1 MRASDSSRPSGV
13 LRVVSLVVRSAAGLL
28 VLAVAVGI
36 YWLLVSTAKTPTR
49 APLERIEVQVSTVP
63 VGVVPVPRVWEG
75 YGTAAAMRTAEVS
88 AQIAA
93 RVVDRPPSVEEGMAI
108 GAGDVLVALEQVDV
122 QNRLLADSNTV
133 AALESD
139 LSGLE
144 IELDSLNERLELG
157 EDELSVEQRTLDRL
171 TGALGQGA
179 ANSTDVD
186 RQLSV
191 VRRLEREVALLRQ
204 QIRLI
209 DTRRTTLQA
218 QLEGAR
224 AALSIAE
231 ENLARATVRS
241 PLTGI
246 LQRVDADLGELLA
259 VGSVVARVVDLRTIE
274 VPIRLPVSSIS
285 TVSLGDRVTV
295 RTDGPGMDGSGAE
308 WVGTVV
314 RIAPEADPSRRT
326 ITAFVEVTQ
335 SLPNDGNLSGLL
347 LPGQFVT
354 ARVQTETTQEYAV
367 VPRPALRGDRVL
379 ALAENQDGETIAR
392 QIDVEV
398 VFEFGGSFPDIHP
411 RETQWAAIRAVD
423 GATLP
428 DRVILSNFE
437 GLRDG
442 SAVRIQVPAVG
453 PSVSGGAEGTGGAD
467 DAGDVAD
474 DAVSGPDRG
483 VSSQVSP
490 EVKSP
495 SQGGA

>member
-1 MRASDSSRPSGV
+1 MRASDSSPSSGV
-13 LRVVSLVVRSAAGLL
+13 LRVVSIVVRSAAGLL
-28 VLAVAVGI
+28 VLAVSVGI

-63 VGVVPVPRVWEG
+63 VATVPVPRVWEG

-93 RVVDRPPSVEEGMAI
+93 RVIDRPLSVEEGRSI
-108 GAGDVLVALEQVDV
+108 GAGDVLVTLEQVDV
-122 QNRLLADSNTV
+122 QNRLLTDINTV

-139 LSGLE
+139 LGGLE

-157 EDELSVEQRTLDRL
+157 EDELGVEQRTLDRL

-179 ANSTDVD
+179 ANATDVD

-241 PLTGI
+241 PITGI
-246 LQRVDADLGELLA
+246 LQRVDADLGELLG

-274 VPIRLPVSSIS
+274 VPVRLPVSSIS
-285 TVSLGDRVTV
+285 TLSMGDRVTV
-295 RTDGPGMDGSGAE
+295 RTDGPGMDGSGAQ
-308 WVGTVV
+308 WVGKVV
-314 RIAPEADPSRRT
+314 RVAPEADPSRRT

-335 SLPNDGNLSGLL
+335 ALPTDGNLSGLL

-354 ARVQTETTQEYAV
+354 ARVQTASMQEYAI

-379 ALAENQDGETIAR
+379 ALAENLQGETIAR

-398 VFEFGGSFPDIHP
+398 VFEFGGSYPEIHP
-411 RETQWAAIRAVD
+411 RETQWAAVRAAE
-423 GATLP
+423 GTTLP

-442 SAVRIQVPAVG
+442 SAVRVQVSQTDPN
-453 PSVSGGAEGTGGAD
+453 AD
-467 DAGDVAD
+467 DGV
-474 DAVSGPDRG
+474 DAEVGVQPGRDRG
-483 VSSQVSP
+483 VSTQVSP
-490 EVKSP
+490 ETKSP
-495 SQGGA
+495 SHGGA